1 MGPLGASSTC
11 FGMRRQHVIY
21 TCLTIALVW
30 LAVQWAWETDKDGSA
45 ASSSDSTFVFQ
56 FKVRAREVCRVPLWT
71 PAGQGQSARGEA
83 SRVCVLTGSDLY
95 LKAAKHALSI
105 YAYPAHAV
113 ATRAHASL
121 TPLLPVALVC
131 PQFFLAGSICACLSH
146 VGGVPIDVLK
156 TRLQTDPGRYDGLW
170 DAAVKVTR
178 TEGPGMLLQGLG
190 PTATGY
196 AVQGAAP
203 GAKGTEI
210 AVGHALPCL
219 ARRREVNVSTGS

>member
-1 MGPLGASSTC
+1 VCACSLE
-11 FGMRRQHVIY
+11 V
-21 TCLTIALVW
+21 TCLCA
-30 LAVQWAWETDKDGSA
+30 
-45 ASSSDSTFVFQ
+45 
-56 FKVRAREVCRVPLWT
+56 
-71 PAGQGQSARGEA
+71 
-83 SRVCVLTGSDLY
+83 
-95 LKAAKHALSI
+95 KAAKHALDL
-105 YAYPAHAV
+105 YASRPRSRD
-113 ATRAHASL
+113 TRTRASL
-121 TPLLPVALVC
+121 TPLLRVALAC

-203 GAKGTEI
+203 GARVLGSRWDTRSRALL
-210 AVGHALPCL
+210 AVLW
-219 ARRREVNVSTGS
+219 